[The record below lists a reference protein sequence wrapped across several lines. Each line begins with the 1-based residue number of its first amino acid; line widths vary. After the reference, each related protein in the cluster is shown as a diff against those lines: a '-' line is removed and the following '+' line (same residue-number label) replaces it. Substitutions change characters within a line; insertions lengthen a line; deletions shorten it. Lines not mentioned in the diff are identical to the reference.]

1 MAKITRIK
9 ASDSAKGSSRP
20 IKKQAK
26 PTAQS
31 QPAKN
36 KTALKTALKGAK
48 TPKTAEKAPKSNL
61 KTKKPLPKGIKI
73 IQKPFAFIGKP
84 LVTLARYIKA
94 SWREIRQ
101 VRWPNRKT
109 TWKMVFAVLMYT
121 ILFAAIIMIL
131 DAIFTLIFNNLLK

>member
-20 IKKQAK
+20 VKAK
-26 PTAQS
+26 TKPAAQS
-31 QPAKN
+31 QSAKT
-36 KTALKTALKGAK
+36 KTALKTAPKSSESLKAVQ
-48 TPKTAEKAPKSNL
+48 KAPKSSL
-61 KTKKPLPKGIKI
+61 KIKKPLPKGVKVLLT
-73 IQKPFAFIGKP
+73 PFGFIGKP
-84 LVTLARYIKA
+84 LVAFARYIRA

-121 ILFAAIIMIL
+121 VLFVTIIMVL
-131 DAIFTLIFNNLLK
+131 DALFTLIFNNLLK